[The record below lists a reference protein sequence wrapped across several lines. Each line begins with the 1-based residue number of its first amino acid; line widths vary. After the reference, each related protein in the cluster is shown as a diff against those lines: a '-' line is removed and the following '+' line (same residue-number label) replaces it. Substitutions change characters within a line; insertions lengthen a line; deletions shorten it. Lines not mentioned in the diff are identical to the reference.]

1 MQGCFVEM
9 PAFERVRERYLDDA
23 AYSRLQDL
31 LLLEPDL
38 GDLIQGA
45 GGLRKLRFPDSRR
58 GKGKRGGLRVIFY
71 YWSGNSEFWLFTV
84 YDKNEMADLARDQ
97 KDKLRDQLKAE
108 LRRRTSN

>member
-31 LLLEPDL
+31 LLLEPDH